1 MERAGPP
8 LWGCM
13 QRVNRSIDE
22 HLKKESDYINSFLLY
37 IMLETL
43 LEGMSVHFYS
53 EGYFSI
59 FKGVNQ

>member
-1 MERAGPP
+1 M
-8 LWGCM
+8 WGGM

-43 LEGMSVHFYS
+43 LEGMLVHFYS
-53 EGYFSI
+53 EGYCSI